1 MKDILVYP
9 VYIQEYEDYYCV
21 RIPDFDQ
28 YTEGHTIGEAMMMAR
43 DCISSLGIYY
53 EDEGKKIPAPFS
65 VKSSPEGKE
74 KLFMIDVNFDEYRVK
89 YENKMV
95 KKNCTIPLYL
105 EREAEKQ
112 GLNFSRILSEAL
124 AQRLSIHLS

>member
-1 MKDILVYP
+1 
-9 VYIQEYEDYYCV
+9 
-21 RIPDFDQ
+21 
-28 YTEGHTIGEAMMMAR
+28 
-43 DCISSLGIYY
+43 
-53 EDEGKKIPAPFS
+53 
-65 VKSSPEGKE
+65 
-74 KLFMIDVNFDEYRVK
+74 MIDVNFDEYRVR

-124 AQRLSIHLS
+124 AQRLSIHLT

>member
-9 VYIQEYEDYYCV
+9 VYIQKYENYYCV

-28 YTEGHTIGEAMMMAR
+28 YTEGHTIGEAMVMAR
-43 DCISSLGIYY
+43 DCISSLGVYY
-53 EDEGKKIPAPFS
+53 EDEGKKVPAPFS
-65 VKSSPEGKE
+65 VKSTPERNE
-74 KLFMIDVNFDEYRVK
+74 KLYMIDVDFDEYRIK

-112 GLNFSRILSEAL
+112 GLNFSRVLSEAL